1 MEGEEWP
8 ANHDGKKRVRQLTKK
23 KLGKAD
29 IAIFFGH
36 QERGAKWSGSSYI
49 GTACSSNVQY
59 RCQLDMWQFN
69 PSITA
74 SVVAHE
80 IGHNIGMQHDFHAS
94 HQGAGCDKTGIMSS
108 GVAASRPLQWSTC
121 SRADFEAHYLMYKD
135 QWCMEED
142 ENACQTA

>member
-121 SRADFEAHYLMYKD
+121 SRADFEAHYLMNKD

>member
-1 MEGEEWP
+1 MVLHTLEQL
-8 ANHDGKKRVRQLTKK
+8 AKIQKK
-23 KLGKAD
+23 
-29 IAIFFGH
+29 
-36 QERGAKWSGSSYI
+36 E
-49 GTACSSNVQY
+49 Y

-69 PSITA
+69 PSVTA
-74 SVVAHE
+74 GVVAHE

-108 GVAASRPLQWSTC
+108 GNHLMQWSTC

-142 ENACQTA
+142 ENACETA

>member
-36 QERGAKWSGSSYI
+36 QEREAKWSGSSYI
-49 GTACSSNVQY
+49 GTACKNTKKEY

-69 PSITA
+69 PSVTA
-74 SVVAHE
+74 GVVAHE

-108 GVAASRPLQWSTC
+108 GNHLMQWSTC